1 MTPVAIIIGV
11 AVAARVVII
20 AGAETQAATEP
31 PVVEVAAPG
40 KPVTRKAAAE
50 SPTSTSKMAT
60 AKAATHMAATHMA
73 ATYMAAT
80 YMAATYMAA
89 TAESA
94 ADMSASTETA
104 GVSTPETAGMST
116 PATMSTPASA
126 AVRSKRVSG
135 QSPGESGSRQQHD
148 HGLAQHGD
156 TPSDATAPI
165 RLKTQRGALH

>member
-60 AKAATHMAATHMA
+60 AKAATHMAATH
-73 ATYMAAT
+73 
-80 YMAATYMAA
+80 MAATYMAA